1 MSRPVLGL
9 AAGHVTRTNSQ
20 VSARL
25 HCTNQGRKLLRLVRA
40 VSVHFNQNVVACL
53 KAPIEA
59 GEVCAT
65 QTVLNGAVQNVNLGI
80 LSRQLISNLAGAVGA
95 VIIHHENVHLGS
107 CLAKTLYHDG
117 QVLLLVIR
125 RDDS

>member
-9 AAGHVTRTNSQ
+9 AAGNVTRTNSQ

-25 HCTNQGRKLLRLVRA
+25 HGTNQRRKLLRLVRA
-40 VSVHFNQNVVACL
+40 VSVHLNQNVVACL

-59 GEVCAT
+59 SEVCAA
-65 QTVLNGAVQNVNLGI
+65 QAVLNGAVQNVNLGI

-107 CLAKTLYHDG
+107 CLTKTLNHDG